1 MDGTTTASF
10 IVILVVGAIVGALVG
25 AMLGGYLPPVGVA
38 LGAGIIAT
46 VVAAVIRNKLVNRA
60 SGAGPDEARIP
71 TVLIVFGLI
80 GAIAGSLASLEVLNL
95 AGGDH
100 PSAFL
105 GAVAGIGSAIMVG
118 SLMVTYHTN
127 PEPPRR

>member
-10 IVILVVGAIVGALVG
+10 IVILVVGAVVGALVG

-80 GAIAGSLASLEVLNL
+80 GAIAGSLAGAGLEGVTPHTLRHTAATWFPLRRNRRK
-95 AGGDH
+95 
-100 PSAFL
+100 PSSAF
-105 GAVAGIGSAIMVG
+105 
-118 SLMVTYHTN
+118 
-127 PEPPRR
+127 RRI